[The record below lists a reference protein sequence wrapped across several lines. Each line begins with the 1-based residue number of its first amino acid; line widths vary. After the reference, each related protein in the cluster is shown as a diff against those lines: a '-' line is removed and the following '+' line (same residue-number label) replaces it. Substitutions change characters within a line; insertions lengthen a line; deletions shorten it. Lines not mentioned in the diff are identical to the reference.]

1 MTLQNPRLR
10 ARNDLGEPSPV
21 IEFTHPELNARVEFF
36 GGGYVFIEEGRII
49 HQGKEVLYFLGMA
62 GIEASCCGTGGCAFI
77 KVPGYVRSWKK
88 ARNELGQ
95 PVSEVERIHLG
106 DCQKEIKRILEE
118 KHPGFRQVE
127 FL

>member
-1 MTLQNPRLR
+1 MIQ
-10 ARNDLGEPSPV
+10 
-21 IEFTHPELNARVEFF
+21 FTHPELNERVEFF

-49 HQGKEVLYFLGMA
+49 HQGKEVLYLLGMA
-62 GIEASCCGTGGCAFI
+62 GVEASCCGRGGSAFI

-88 ARNELGQ
+88 TRNAFGQ
-95 PVSEVERIHLG
+95 AVSEVERIHRL

>member
-1 MTLQNPRLR
+1 
-10 ARNDLGEPSPV
+10 V
-21 IEFTHPELNARVEFF
+21 IQFPHPELNERVEFF

-62 GIEASCCGTGGCAFI
+62 GVEASCCGPGGCAFI

-88 ARNELGQ
+88 TRNALGR
-95 PVSEVERIHLG
+95 PVSEVERIHRE
-106 DCQKEIKRILEE
+106 DRQREIQRILEE